1 MKKRTCPRP
10 SRSQQTVLRQICEL
24 IPPHLVA
31 KLARGCGNDRHERTF
46 SSWSQTVAMLYAQVA
61 HALSL
66 NDVCDALHL
75 SSGPLSAIRG
85 ARPPAKNT
93 LSHANKVRDHALAE
107 QLFWQM
113 LAHLQGAFPGF
124 GRGKR
129 GRGLAHRFRT
139 SIQIVDATVIGLVAS
154 CMDWAKHRR
163 RKAAAKCHLRLD
175 LQSFLPRMAI
185 VDARTADPTRAPELC
200 AGLKPGEIVI
210 FDKAYADFPHL
221 WSLHGRGVFWVTR
234 CLERFRYKVVE
245 KRPKAKD
252 PRIKRD
258 VLIEPVTWHT
268 RRNHPGSLRLV
279 EAEVEVDGRLEIMTF
294 LTNNLTWAASS
305 VAELYRCRWQI
316 EVFFKQLKQTVQL
329 ADFLGHSANA
339 VKWQVWTALLV
350 NLLMRFLAW
359 RSNWAHSFSR
369 LFTFVRA
376 ALWHRIGVDALLRRC
391 GTAQGDIRCIGQPA
405 QAWLPGWADWPM
417 GQHA

>member
-1 MKKRTCPRP
+1 MKKRTHPRP
-10 SRSQQTVLRQICEL
+10 SRSTQTVFRQICEL
-24 IPPHLVA
+24 IPTHLVA
-31 KLARGCGNDRHERTF
+31 KLARDCGADKRERTF
-46 SSWSQTVAMLYAQVA
+46 GCWSHVVAMLYAQLA

-66 NDVCDALHL
+66 NDVCDALRL
-75 SSGPLSAIRG
+75 ISGPLSAIRG
-85 ARPPAKNT
+85 AKPPARNT

-107 QLFWQM
+107 RLFWHM
-113 LAHLQGAFPGF
+113 LAHLQASSPGF
-124 GRGKR
+124 GSGRR
-129 GRGLAHRFRT
+129 GRGLAHRFRA

-175 LQSFLPRMAI
+175 LQSFLPRMAL
-185 VDARTADPTRAPELC
+185 VDARTADATRAHELC
-200 AGLKPGEIVI
+200 ADLKPGEIVI
-210 FDKAYADFPHL
+210 FDKAYVDFPHL
-221 WSLHGRGVFWVTR
+221 WSLHQRGVFWVSR
-234 CLERFRYKVVE
+234 CIERFRYKVVGQLPH
-245 KRPKAKD
+245 PKN

-258 VLIEPVTWHT
+258 VLIEPLTWHT
-268 RRNHPGSLRLV
+268 RRNHPSKLRLV
-279 EAEVEVDGRLEIMTF
+279 EAEVEVDGRLQTMTF

-350 NLLMRFLAW
+350 NLLMRFWAW
-359 RSNWAHSFSR
+359 RSRWAHSFSR

-376 ALWHRIGVDALLRRC
+376 ALWHKLEVDTLLRRC
-391 GTAQGDIRCIGQPA
+391 GTADGNIRCIGQPA
-405 QAWLPGWADWPM
+405 QAWLPGWDDWPV

>member
-1 MKKRTCPRP
+1 MKERTHPRP
-10 SRSQQTVLRQICEL
+10 SRATQTVLRQICEL
-24 IPPHLVA
+24 IPTHLVA
-31 KLARGCGNDRHERTF
+31 KLASECGADKRERTF
-46 SSWSQTVAMLYAQVA
+46 SCWSHVVTMIYAQLA

-66 NDVCDALHL
+66 NDVCDALRL
-75 SSGPLSAIRG
+75 TSGPLSAIRG

-93 LSHANKVRDHALAE
+93 LSHANKVRDHTLAE
-107 QLFWQM
+107 RLFWQM
-113 LAHLQGAFPGF
+113 IAHLQASFPGF
-124 GRGKR
+124 GGGPR
-129 GRGLAHRFRT
+129 GRGLAHRFRA

-175 LQSFLPRMAI
+175 LQSFLPRMAV
-185 VDARTADPTRAPELC
+185 VDARTADATRAHELC
-200 AGLKPGEIVI
+200 ADLKPGEIVI
-210 FDKAYADFPHL
+210 FDKAYVDFPHL
-221 WSLHGRGVFWVTR
+221 WDLHARGVFWVSR
-234 CLERFRYKVVE
+234 CLERFRYRVIAERLPSKNF
-245 KRPKAKD
+245 
-252 PRIKRD
+252 RIKRD
-258 VLIEPVTWHT
+258 VLVEPLTWHT
-268 RRNHPGSLRLV
+268 RRNHPGALRLV
-279 EAEVEVDGRLEIMTF
+279 EAEVEVDGRPQTMTF
-294 LTNNLTWAASS
+294 LTNNQAWAASS

-359 RSNWAHSFSR
+359 RSRWAHSFSR

-376 ALWHRIGVDALLRRC
+376 AMWRKIGVDELLRRC
-391 GTAQGDIRCIGQPA
+391 GTAKGDIRCIGQPA
-405 QAWLPGWADWPM
+405 QAWLPGWDDWPM

>member
-1 MKKRTCPRP
+1 MKKRTHLRP
-10 SRSQQTVLRQICEL
+10 GRCQQTVLRQICEL
-24 IPPHLVA
+24 IPTHLVA
-31 KLARGCGNDRHERTF
+31 KLSRACGAERHERTF
-46 SSWSQTVAMLYAQVA
+46 SCWSHVVTMLYAQLA

-66 NDVCDALHL
+66 NDVCDALRL
-75 SSGPLSAIRG
+75 FSGPLSAIRG

-107 QLFWQM
+107 QLFWHM
-113 LAHLQGAFPGF
+113 LSHLQSTFPGF
-124 GRGKR
+124 GRGGR
-129 GRGLAHRFRT
+129 GRELAHRFRA

-154 CMDWAKHRR
+154 CLDWAKHRR

-175 LQSFLPRMAI
+175 LQSFLPRMAV
-185 VDARTADPTRAPELC
+185 VDARTADATRAAELC

-210 FDKAYADFPHL
+210 FDKAYVDFPHL
-221 WSLHGRGVFWVTR
+221 WSLHERGVFWVSR
-234 CLERFRYKVVE
+234 CLERFRYRVVE
-245 KRPKAKD
+245 TRAEALD
-252 PRIKRD
+252 ARIKRD
-258 VLIEPVTWHT
+258 VRVEPLTWHT
-268 RRNHPGSLRLV
+268 RRNHPGPLRLV
-279 EAEVEVDGRLEIMTF
+279 EAEVEVDGRRQTMTF
-294 LTNNLTWAASS
+294 LTNNLVWAASS

-359 RSNWAHSFSR
+359 QSAWAHSFNR

-376 ALWHRIGVDALLRRC
+376 ALWRKLGVDELLRRC
-391 GTAQGDIRCIGQPA
+391 GTAKGDIRCIGQPS
-405 QAWLPGWADWPM
+405 QAWLPGWAL
-417 GQHA
+417 

>member
-1 MKKRTCPRP
+1 MKNRTHLRP
-10 SRSQQTVLRQICEL
+10 CRSQQTVLRQICEL
-24 IPPHLVA
+24 IPTHVVA
-31 KLARGCGNDRHERTF
+31 KLSRACGADKHERTF
-46 SSWSQTVAMLYAQVA
+46 SCWSQVVTMLYAQLA

-66 NDVCDALHL
+66 NDVCDALRL

-93 LSHANKVRDHALAE
+93 LSHANKVRDHAMAE
-107 QLFWQM
+107 QLFWHM
-113 LAHLQGAFPGF
+113 LAHLQSAFPGF
-124 GRGKR
+124 GRGGR
-129 GRGLAHRFRT
+129 GRGLARRFRA

-175 LQSFLPRMAI
+175 LQSFLPRMAV
-185 VDARTADPTRAPELC
+185 VDACTADATRAAELC
-200 AGLKPGEIVI
+200 AGLKAGEIVI
-210 FDKAYADFPHL
+210 FDKAYVDFPHL
-221 WSLHGRGVFWVTR
+221 WSLHERGVFWVSR
-234 CLERFRYKVVE
+234 CLERFRYRVVE
-245 KRPKAKD
+245 KRAEAKD
-252 PRIKRD
+252 PRVKRD
-258 VLIEPVTWHT
+258 VLVEPLTWHT
-268 RRNHPGSLRLV
+268 RRNHPGLLRLV
-279 EAEVEVDGRLEIMTF
+279 EAEVEVDGRRQTMTF
-294 LTNNLTWAASS
+294 LTNNLVWAASS

-359 RSNWAHSFSR
+359 RSVWTHSFNR

-376 ALWHRIGVDALLRRC
+376 ALWQKLRVDQLLRRC
-391 GTAQGDIRCIGQPA
+391 GTANGDIRCIGQPS
-405 QAWLPGWADWPM
+405 QAWLPGWA
-417 GQHA
+417 H

>member
-1 MKKRTCPRP
+1 MKKRTHPRP
-10 SRSQQTVLRQICEL
+10 SRSEQTVLRQLCEL
-24 IPPHLVA
+24 IPTHMVA
-31 KLARGCGNDRHERTF
+31 KLARACGADRRERTF
-46 SSWSQTVAMLYAQVA
+46 SCWSHVVTMLYAQLA

-66 NDVCDALHL
+66 NDVCDALRL
-75 SSGPLSAIRG
+75 SCGPLSAIRG

-113 LAHLQGAFPGF
+113 LAHLRSAFPGF
-124 GRGKR
+124 GRGRR
-129 GRGLAHRFRT
+129 GRGLAHRFRA

-175 LQSFLPRMAI
+175 LQSFLPRMAV
-185 VDARTADPTRAPELC
+185 VDARTADATRAAELC

-210 FDKAYADFPHL
+210 FDKACVDFPHL
-221 WSLHGRGVFWVTR
+221 WSLHQRGVFWVSR
-234 CLERFRYKVVE
+234 CLERFRYTTVKHLPE
-245 KRPKAKD
+245 AKA
-252 PRIKRD
+252 PNVKRD
-258 VLIEPVTWHT
+258 RLVEALTWHT
-268 RRNHPGSLRLV
+268 RRNHPGPLRLV
-279 EAEVEVDGRLEIMTF
+279 EAEVEVDGRRQTMTF

-329 ADFLGHSANA
+329 ADFLGHCANA

-350 NLLMRFLAW
+350 NLMMRFLAW
-359 RSNWAHSFSR
+359 RSAWAHSFSR
-369 LFTFVRA
+369 IFTFVRA
-376 ALWHRIGVDALLRRC
+376 ALWRKLEVDELLRRC
-391 GTAQGDIRCIGQPA
+391 GTAKGDIRCIGQPA
-405 QAWLPGWADWPM
+405 QAWLPGWA
-417 GQHA
+417 H